1 MVELE
6 KVLAQGVWGALR
18 VDAVLAASTQ
28 LGLNF
33 GGEMERGETSPCFL
47 PLNILPNLSWLSLS
61 FLSSKRAVFSATG
74 DIGL

>member
-28 LGLNF
+28 LGLHF
-33 GGEMERGETSPCFL
+33 GGEMERGETSPVFL
-47 PLNILPNLSWLSLS
+47 PLNILPNLSCLSLS
-61 FLSSKRAVFSATG
+61 FKL
-74 DIGL
+74 